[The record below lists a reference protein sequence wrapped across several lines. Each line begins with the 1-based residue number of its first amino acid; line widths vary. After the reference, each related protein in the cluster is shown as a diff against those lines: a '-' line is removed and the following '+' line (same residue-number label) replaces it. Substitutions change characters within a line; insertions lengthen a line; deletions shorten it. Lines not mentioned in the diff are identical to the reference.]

1 MDLGRCFSG
10 EIDLANVIVLWGLSS
25 SRGSPWQLEHSS
37 GTNEVP
43 PFKLKEKAM
52 RSTLDRLVS
61 WMGLGLA
68 VVLLVAGGMLTWAH
82 NFIGNEVHQQLSSQ
96 AITMPGGPA
105 LTTQDMKD
113 NLGKYAGQTMTT
125 GPQAKAYAN
134 HFILAHMNEAAKG
147 QTYAQVSAAQMAAAK
162 ANPNSAQTQQLT
174 ELKTTL
180 FQGDTLRGLLLYGY
194 AFATIGTIAGY
205 AAIAAFAGAALMLA
219 LAAFGLR
226 HAALARRESVVA
238 TRVSGKAVP
247 HTV

>member
-1 MDLGRCFSG
+1 
-10 EIDLANVIVLWGLSS
+10 
-25 SRGSPWQLEHSS
+25 
-37 GTNEVP
+37 
-43 PFKLKEKAM
+43 M
-52 RSTLDRLVS
+52 RSTLDRLIS
-61 WMGLGLA
+61 WMGLGIA
-68 VVLLVAGGMLTWAH
+68 VVLLAAGGMLTWAH
-82 NFIGNEVHQQLSSQ
+82 NFIGNEVHQQLSAQ

-105 LTTQDMKD
+105 LTTKDMKD

-147 QTYAQVSAAQMAAAK
+147 QTYAEVSAAQMAAAK
-162 ANPNSAQTQQLT
+162 ADPNSAQTQQLT

-219 LAAFGLR
+219 LAGFGLR
-226 HAALARRESVVA
+226 HAALVRRESVVGP
-238 TRVSGKAVP
+238 RVSRNAVP